1 MPERKNPS
9 RSSQFARTEG
19 AEPRKLIAFDR
30 EILQALELLGRDS
43 MKDMQELADEAF
55 RDLLKKHGRPTG
67 LKEALRQSARR
78 HPAND
83 SSGTG
88 DLGKPPPRKA
98 ATKSAKGTRKI
109 PAASRK
115 GAKPATIR

>member
-9 RSSQFARTEG
+9 RSSQFARTVG

-55 RDLLKKHGRPTG
+55 RDLLKKHGRPAG